1 MDMLYRAY
9 SNPLDLMNM
18 YINQGRFGKF
28 VTGFLEAEYDR
39 RKEDA
44 ERDEEWKLWIMYV
57 HSYSD
62 KAFGE
67 WKSEVIKTAKTDTRK
82 ANKDQELTDDGIQS
96 IVHGLFPS

>member
-28 VTGFLEAEYDR
+28 VSGFLEAEYER
-39 RKEDA
+39 RKAEAEKDED
-44 ERDEEWKLWIMYV
+44 WKLWLMYV

-62 KAFGE
+62 KTFGE
-67 WKSEVIKTAKTDTRK
+67 WKSEVIKNAKTSNTS
-82 ANKDQELTDDGIQS
+82 KDHELTDNGIQS
-96 IVHGLFPS
+96 IVNDLFPS